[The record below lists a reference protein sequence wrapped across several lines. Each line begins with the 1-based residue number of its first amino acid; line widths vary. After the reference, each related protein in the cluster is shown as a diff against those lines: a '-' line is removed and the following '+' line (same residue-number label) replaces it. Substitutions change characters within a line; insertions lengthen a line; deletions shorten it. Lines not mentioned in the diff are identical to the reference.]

1 MATNFT
7 VSVDEVSCPVCRD
20 VFTYPVLLPCSH
32 SVCKDCLQ
40 QCWRAGCRK
49 CPLCRRVCPPGTEPP
64 VNLAL
69 KNLCERFHQE
79 QEAGGDA
86 ETLCS
91 LHGEKLKLFCLVDK
105 QPICADC
112 VPNLHDLHKCCHLK
126 VAVHDHKMKMKAA
139 LKPLQERLGNFIK
152 ISETTDETLQH
163 IKSQVCHTE
172 TQIKEDFLELHQFL
186 HDEETARIAALRAEG
201 MRRSLNLS
209 RKTDNVAQK
218 MEALSAT
225 IKAIEQEMGKHDVQ
239 FLQSYNK
246 TMKQAQCTVQTPDF
260 SGVLIDVAK
269 HLGNLKFQVCQKMV
283 GMAKYTPV
291 ILDPNT
297 ACPSLTLSKDL
308 TSVKTGKLFPFFH
321 FVYYSELEFL
331 KILPATVKV
340 IV

>member
-20 VFTYPVLLPCSH
+20 VCTYPVLLPCSH

-91 LHGEKLKLFCLVDK
+91 LHGEKLTLFCLVDK
-105 QPICADC
+105 QPICAYC
-112 VPNLHDLHKCCHLK
+112 VPNLHNLHKCCHLK
-126 VAVHDHKMKMKAA
+126 VAVHN
-139 LKPLQERLGNFIK
+139 R
-152 ISETTDETLQH
+152 
-163 IKSQVCHTE
+163 KSQVRHTE

-186 HDEETARIAALRAEG
+186 HDEEAARIAALRAEG
-201 MRRSLNLS
+201 VKRSLNLN
-209 RKTDNVAQK
+209 RKMDDVAQK

-246 TMKQAQCTVQTPDF
+246 TMKQAQCTVQTPDV

-283 GMAKYTPV
+283 GMAKYR
-291 ILDPNT
+291 
-297 ACPSLTLSKDL
+297 
-308 TSVKTGKLFPFFH
+308 KLFPLFRFMYC
-321 FVYYSELEFL
+321 FEGAYL
-331 KILPATVKV
+331 KILPAKFKV